1 MARSNDAISADS
13 GSATLLRRGIIVAV
27 VSLFL
32 GGLTSF
38 AQGFLPHGVTSF
50 ANSPSGWT
58 ALTAVLVFWSRLRA
72 AYAAVA
78 ATVSFVLLVL
88 GYTAASELRGLVY
101 NPLLWSVIGVIAGSF
116 IGVATAWLR
125 ARDIQAALGVAMLS
139 GVGIGDAVYGLTVV
153 RETTS
158 PVYWTLVGVAALALL
173 IVMLARRIRGVVPV
187 GVALGGTA
195 VATGL
200 VLLGYQ
206 AINGI

>member
-27 VSLFL
+27 VSLLL

-38 AQGFLPHGVTSF
+38 AQGFLPHGLTSF

-58 ALTAVLVFWSRLRA
+58 ALTALLVFWSRLRA

-88 GYTAASELRGLVY
+88 GYTAASDLRGLFY

-125 ARDIQAALGVAMLS
+125 ARDVHAALGVAMLS